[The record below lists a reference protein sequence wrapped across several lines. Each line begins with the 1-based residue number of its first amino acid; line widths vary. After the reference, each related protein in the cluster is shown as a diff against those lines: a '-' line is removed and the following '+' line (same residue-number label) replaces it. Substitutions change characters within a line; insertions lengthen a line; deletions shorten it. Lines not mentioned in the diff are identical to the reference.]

1 MWSNNP
7 ELTRNIAVSLSPQ
20 TVLEFRSCR
29 ITPNS
34 LKTPGKVRVSSRW
47 FDRTKHPPH
56 HTELIQTTLLIGGFR
71 PSGQFRVSSG
81 SFDLSEPPRTS
92 VMEGRWRGTQACRAV
107 MREFGDVRQDR
118 TSTIHFDVG
127 GGRLTAKFRVSS
139 RWLYLTEPPRTTLIH
154 RSCRT
159 TPSSL
164 KTAL

>member
-1 MWSNNP
+1 MGKLAYRAGSIEFSAVRPHRNSSNHCDACGSMP
-7 ELTRNIAVSLSPQ
+7 
-20 TVLEFRSCR
+20 
-29 ITPNS
+29 
-34 LKTPGKVRVSSRW
+34 PGQVRVSSRW
-47 FDRTKHPPH
+47 FDHTKHPPH
-56 HTELIQTTLLIGGFR
+56 HTECTRTTLLIGGFR

-92 VMEGRWRGTQACRAV
+92 VMQGRWRGTQACRAV
-107 MREFGDVRQDR
+107 LREFGVVRQDR

-139 RWLYLTEPPRTTLIH
+139 GWLYHTEPPRTTLIH

-159 TPSSL
+159 TPNSL